1 MLEKLPESLGRA
13 LANQRAGLENIVVNR
28 LHALRDVPWIEVSSG
43 VIENDGPIP
52 SLYTADG
59 AGISPPIQWR
69 GAPDDSASVAFIV
82 EDGDAPTPHP
92 LVHAIVVNL
101 AGDFGF
107 LAEGALNSPDHKGI
121 GFEAGRNSF
130 FQQAW
135 LPPDPPPGHG
145 IHRYAFQFFALRA
158 GAPFSNVPGREE
170 FIEVVLDRAIAA
182 GCLIGTYERV
192 ERDRTRIYETEIADD
207 AESSLAPARSPIEG
221 YS

>member
-13 LANQRAGLENIVVNR
+13 LANQRAGLENIVLHR
-28 LHALRDVPWIEVSSG
+28 LRALRDVPWIEVSSG
-43 VIENDGPIP
+43 VIPNDGPIP

-69 GAPDDSASVAFIV
+69 NAPGDSASVAFIV

-107 LAEGALNSPDHKGI
+107 LAEGALNSPDHQGM

-145 IHRYAFQFFALRA
+145 VHRYAFQFFALRD
-158 GAPFSNVPGREE
+158 GAAFSQVPGREE

-192 ERDRTRIYETEIADD
+192 ERERARVYETEEPYEA
-207 AESSLAPARSPIEG
+207 APKLVSEQ
-221 YS
+221 SV